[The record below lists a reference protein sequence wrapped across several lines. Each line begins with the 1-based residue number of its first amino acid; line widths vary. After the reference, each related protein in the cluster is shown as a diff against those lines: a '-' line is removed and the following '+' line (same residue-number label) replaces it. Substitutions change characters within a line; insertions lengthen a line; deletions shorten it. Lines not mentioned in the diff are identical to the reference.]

1 MSVRSGVGGDRL
13 HVLEGL
19 RARYFALVE
28 LACQELTVGESTRR
42 QGALEGGVCVG
53 ELGCRIEAIA
63 GSKGLQA

>member
-1 MSVRSGVGGDRL
+1 MDGDRL

-28 LACQELTVGESTRR
+28 LVCQELTVGESS
-42 QGALEGGVCVG
+42 QGALGGGVCVG